1 MKKDNEL
8 VKRIGISCVI
18 ILLLD
23 LILYYSHIFY
33 MKVFIII
40 LTVSIALAAI
50 SELKVLIQKSRGI
63 VSDYLLYIF
72 TSLLICTVYGQVLGI
87 IPFLSV
93 LFTFFAAILCISI
106 FYFSHVNHAMYGI
119 GVSFFSICYIG
130 IPLGLLLS
138 ILYSPMYDGKLFLLY
153 LVVVTKVTDI
163 AAYFVG
169 KFFGKK
175 KLAPLISPN
184 KTYEGLLGGVIIA
197 AIVSFCFAKT
207 DVFSVRYPI
216 LTSIILG
223 ILIASIGQ
231 IGDLTESLL
240 KRNANTKDSSRIPGL
255 GGVLDILDSLLFT
268 TPLFIVY
275 LHWMI

>member
-1 MKKDNEL
+1 MK
-8 VKRIGISCVI
+8 I
-18 ILLLD
+18 
-23 LILYYSHIFY
+23 
-33 MKVFIII
+33 FIII
-40 LTVSIALAAI
+40 LTISIGLAAI
-50 SELKVLIQKSRGI
+50 SEIRVLVRKCHG
-63 VSDYLLYIF
+63 VVPDYLLYIF
-72 TSLLICTVYGQVLGI
+72 NSLLIYTVYVQVSGI
-87 IPFLSV
+87 VPFSSI

-106 FYFSHVNHAMYGI
+106 FYFSHVNRAIYGI

-138 ILYSPMYDGKLFLLY
+138 ILYSPLYDGKLFLLY

-163 AAYFVG
+163 GAYFVG

-184 KTYEGLLGGVIIA
+184 KTYEGLMGGIVTA
-197 AIVSFCFAKT
+197 AIVSLCFVKT
-207 DVFSVRYPI
+207 EVFSVPYPM

-223 ILIASIGQ
+223 IFIACIGQ
-231 IGDLTESLL
+231 IGDLTESLM
-240 KRNANTKDSSRIPGL
+240 KRNANTKDSSHIPGL

-275 LHWMI
+275 LHWMS